1 MEKSEYTLG
10 NQPGCSCSG
19 SGLGSSTG
27 YVHSGCGCQG
37 GLGEASTDEPPKA
50 PETKKDLI
58 NEAKKYINSEIP
70 TKVKIAAGVGVAL
83 LLLLATRGN

>member
-10 NQPGCSCSG
+10 NKSDCGCSG

-37 GLGEASTDEPPKA
+37 DLGEASPGQPPKA
-50 PETKKDLI
+50 PETKMDLI

-70 TKVKIAAGVGVAL
+70 SKFKIAAGVGVVL